1 MDNNNPIKYSDLVK
15 PDNSILDL
23 IKQLDDLK
31 ISYSDALKSVNSEAI
46 KLKVSLQ
53 SVSGATNDNRTKIR
67 QAATEAD
74 KLTAAKKQLAF
85 AESEVAKELAEV
97 RKATAEANQMNKLAA
112 KIADTAEG
120 SYNRLSAQYSLNKIV
135 LNDMSAAMRKNTKE
149 GRELE
154 EQTRQIYEEMKNLQS
169 ATGMNQLNVGNY
181 PELTEGIQG
190 YGDKLKDALGLN
202 NEFGNSLLKLGQGGQ
217 EAKGMFTAIGD
228 GAKAL
233 GKTLL
238 GLLANPVFLAI
249 AGVAGVGLAFK
260 FWFDYNQGL
269 VEATRLTQQFT
280 GKTGDDLKAYR
291 NEVTAIADVYNKDI
305 KDVLEAANALS
316 KQFGI
321 EQGEALKLVKDG
333 FVSGGDVSGQLLEN
347 IKEYPTYFR
356 EAGISASGFVAIT
369 TQATKQGIF
378 SDKGIDVIKEGN
390 IRIREMTKAT
400 KEALDGIGLSSTELQ
415 KGLQDGSLTT
425 FDVMQKVSE
434 KLNTLPASSAAV
446 GTAIADIFGGPGED
460 AGLRYLKTLKD
471 IDTDLDSVKTKAGN
485 LARIQEKQLQ
495 SQIELSN
502 HISAL
507 FDLTGG
513 SFEEMVGNAK
523 LFINEGLI
531 KIIKYA
537 IDTINYFRDLY
548 NESIVFRGA
557 IQAIILSFSNMWT
570 VIKSVF
576 SFLIENVK
584 ISAQAIKGLLTLDF
598 EMLSGAFE
606 RYANNFKNTGKEI
619 VKGFSDNIQTGI
631 KNLNKKLEP
640 IKVPVVSNN
649 TPLAF
654 SSQATGTGGGG
665 KKTDTK
671 TKSAKTKDPAKE
683 LEAIYKTNLD
693 LKRKY
698 QDAELA
704 LEKDGFAKRR
714 MQTTYNYARQIEDL
728 KHQLETDKKL
738 SSEAKQ
744 NINGIISSLEKQQSE
759 ELKTI
764 ESERQLSILEQQKQG
779 LQLRLESAR
788 KGSEQEIALR
798 RELIEKE
805 REIALQQN
813 ASAEPGK
820 QQSESD
826 INAKFDTQISGLYD
840 TYLDQQM
847 KIFDA
852 QQDLAQSEF
861 DLLRKT
867 EGEKTRF
874 KLNAEK
880 ERLQKILE
888 LNKTAGVKL
897 SDAEIK
903 TIQNTI
909 SKINKEIDQSSKDE
923 KSKDIYGLFGL
934 KLTDEEKQGIA
945 EATSFAIDQIGQLLE
960 AKVQAAD
967 AALQKAQQETEG
979 AKSRVDAEIEA
990 RNNGYANNVITA
1002 QKELDLARK
1011 NEEKAAK
1018 DKEKAVK
1025 RQQQLDTITQMSSL
1039 VTASANIWSSLSAI
1053 PIVGPALAVAALG
1066 LMWGSFAASKIK
1078 AKQASKGEESY
1089 GDGTV
1094 ELLQGG
1100 SHQSGNDIDLG
1111 TKSNGVRRRAEG
1123 GEFFAVINKRN
1134 SKRFRN
1140 VIPDVI
1146 KSFNNGTFTDKYGK
1160 AFSSDGLAFNT
1171 QTNEIDLGSIGDDVR
1186 AIKEQ
1191 NSRKTYVD
1199 GNGNTVETY
1208 KNLKRTILN

>member
-53 SVSGATNDNRTKIR
+53 NVSGATSGNRTKIR

-74 KLTAAKKQLAF
+74 KLAAANKQLAF
-85 AESEVAKELAEV
+85 AESEVAKELAVV

-181 PELTEGIQG
+181 PELTEGITG
-190 YGDKLKDALGLN
+190 YGDKLKDTLGLN
-202 NEFGNSLLKLGQGGQ
+202 NEFGESLLKLGKGGP
-217 EAKGMFTAIGD
+217 EAKSMLTAIGD

-249 AGVAGVGLAFK
+249 AGIAGVGVAFK

-269 VEATRLTQQFT
+269 IEATRLTQQFT

-291 NEVTAIADVYNKDI
+291 NEVTAIADVYKKDI

-321 EQGEALKLVKDG
+321 EQSEALKLIKDG

-378 SDKGIDVIKEGN
+378 SDKGVDVIKEGN

-400 KEALDGIGLSSTELQ
+400 KEALDGIGLSSAELQ

-425 FDVMQKVSE
+425 FDVMQQVSQ
-434 KLNTLPASSAAV
+434 KLNELPATSAAV

-460 AGLRYLKTLKD
+460 AGIQYLKTLKD

-485 LARIQEKQLQ
+485 LAQIQEKQLQ

-507 FDLTGG
+507 FDMTGG
-513 SFEEMVGNAK
+513 SFEEMIGNAK
-523 LFINEGLI
+523 LFINDGLI
-531 KIIKYA
+531 NIIKYT
-537 IDTINYFRDLY
+537 IGTINYFRDLY
-548 NESIVFRGA
+548 NESIAFRVV
-557 IQAIILSFSNMWT
+557 IQGIIAAFKNQWAVVKNL
-570 VIKSVF
+570 F
-576 SFLIENVK
+576 SFLIENIK

-598 EMLSGAFE
+598 DLLSGAFK
-606 RYANNFKNTGKEI
+606 RYGENLKNTSKNT
-619 VKGFSDNIQTGI
+619 VKDISDNIQNGV

-640 IKVPVVSNN
+640 IKIPVVSNN

-654 SSQATGTGGGG
+654 SGQATGSGGG
-665 KKTDTK
+665 DTK
-671 TKSAKTKDPAKE
+671 GSGTKTGKPKDATKD
-683 LEAIYKTNLD
+683 LEALYKTNLD

-764 ESERQLSILEQQKQG
+764 ENERQLSILEQQKQG

-813 ASAEPGK
+813 SNAEPGK

-826 INAKFDTQISGLYD
+826 INAKFDSQISGLYD

-847 KIFDA
+847 RIFDA

-897 SDAEIK
+897 SDTELK

-909 SKINKEIDQSSKDE
+909 SKINQEIDQSSKDE

-945 EATSFAIDQIGQLLE
+945 EATSFAISQISQLLE

-967 AALQKAQQETEG
+967 AALQKAQQETES

-1039 VTASANIWSSLSAI
+1039 VTASANIWSSLSVI

-1111 TKSNGVRRRAEG
+1111 TKPNGIRRRAEG

-1186 AIKEQ
+1186 TIKEQ

-1199 GNGNTVETY
+1199 GNGNVIETY
-1208 KNLKRTILN
+1208 KNLKRTIKN